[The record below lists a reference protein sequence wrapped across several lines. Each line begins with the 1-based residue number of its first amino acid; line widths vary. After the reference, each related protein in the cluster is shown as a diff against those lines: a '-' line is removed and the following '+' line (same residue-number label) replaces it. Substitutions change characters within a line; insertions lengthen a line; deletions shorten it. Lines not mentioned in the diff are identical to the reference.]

1 MKRNNISQSKG
12 KSLYGIFIINSIIA
26 VFIFIFGI
34 VIFFILLVRM
44 PALVNDKYV
53 DIKDYKL
60 DYLFKENYKD
70 LDKNKIISEGGWI
83 EEIENGK
90 VINVKGTK
98 QDKEYEY
105 SIEDFINKKHTNEK
119 YETKAYKAN
128 NKLYIVKIPDYSHKL
143 ANALNNN
150 KKFKVYMT
158 LSLILTIMIVSVML
172 LLVTIISIKKL
183 SKPLKILENEI
194 NKMSEGYS
202 NVSVKYNSYKEFNR
216 IKEAFNTTVSKL
228 EKSEE
233 EKKMAQDSKKRII
246 RDISHDLKTPIT
258 SVLGYSKAMLDDV
271 VTDENDK
278 KTYLNY
284 IYNKTK
290 RINYLVDE
298 LFIFSK
304 LDSPGYKL
312 NLEKYDVCE
321 FLRELVALY
330 YIDME
335 EKNFLLDVDLPNESI
350 YSMIDAKQLERA
362 LGNLITNS
370 IKYNKMGTKI
380 SISLIKG
387 VEDICIIMED
397 NGIGISEDVIDKVFD
412 EFVRA
417 DESRKTDG
425 GSGLGLAITKKII
438 KLHKG
443 DIKLYSKINSGTK
456 FIIRLKKY
464 KASN

>member
-12 KSLYGIFIINSIIA
+12 KSLYSIFIINSIIA
-26 VFIFIFGI
+26 VFIFILGI
-34 VIFFILLVRM
+34 VIFSKLLVKI
-44 PALVNDKYV
+44 PEVVNDKNLG
-53 DIKDYKL
+53 INNNKL

-70 LDKNKIISEGGWI
+70 LDINKIISEGGWI
-83 EEIENGK
+83 EEIENGE

-98 QDKEYEY
+98 KDEKYKY
-105 SIEDFINKKHTNEK
+105 LIEDFINNNNTNEK
-119 YETKAYKAN
+119 YETRAYKEN
-128 NKLYIVKIPDYSHKL
+128 NKLYIVKIPDYNHKL
-143 ANALNNN
+143 ANELNN
-150 KKFKVYMT
+150 KKLKIYMT
-158 LSLILTIMIVSVML
+158 LSLILTIIIVSVML

-202 NVSVKYNSYKEFNR
+202 NVSVKYNSYKELNR

-233 EKKMAQDSKKRII
+233 EKKTAQDSKKRII

-258 SVLGYSKAMLDDV
+258 SVLGYSKAMLDDI

-278 KTYLNY
+278 KTYLTY

-304 LDSPGYKL
+304 FDSPGYKL

-321 FLRELVALY
+321 FLRELIAFY
-330 YIDME
+330 YIDIE
-335 EKNFLLDVDLPNESI
+335 DKNFLLDVDLPNETI
-350 YSMIDAKQLERA
+350 YSMIDTKQLERA

-380 SISLIKG
+380 SISLIKE
-387 VEDICIIMED
+387 VEDICIVIED
-397 NGIGISEDVIDKVFD
+397 NGIGISEDIIDKVFD

-417 DESRKTDG
+417 DECRKTDG

-438 KLHKG
+438 KLHNG
-443 DIKLYSKINSGTK
+443 HIKLYSKINFGTK
-456 FIIRLKKY
+456 FVIRLKRI
-464 KASN
+464 

>member
-1 MKRNNISQSKG
+1 LKRNNISQSKG
-12 KSLYGIFIINSIIA
+12 KSLYSIFIINSIIA
-26 VFIFIFGI
+26 VFIFILGI
-34 VIFFILLVRM
+34 IIFFNLLVRM
-44 PALVNDKYV
+44 PALINDKYLG
-53 DIKDYKL
+53 INDYKL

-70 LDKNKIISEGGWI
+70 LDINKIISEGGWI
-83 EEIENGK
+83 EEIENGE

-98 QDKEYEY
+98 QDKQYKY
-105 SIEDFINKKHTNEK
+105 SIEDFINKKHTNEE
-119 YETKAYKAN
+119 YETRAYKEN
-128 NKLYIVKIPDYSHKL
+128 NKLYIVKIPDYTHKL
-143 ANALNNN
+143 ANELNN
-150 KKFKVYMT
+150 KKFKIYMV
-158 LSLILTIMIVSVML
+158 LSLILTIIIVSVML
-172 LLVTIISIKKL
+172 LLVTIVSIKKL

-278 KTYLNY
+278 KTYLTY

-370 IKYNKMGTKI
+370 IKYNKIGTKI

-387 VEDICIIMED
+387 AEDICIVIED
-397 NGIGISEDVIDKVFD
+397 NGIGISDDVIDKVFD

-464 KASN
+464 KSSN